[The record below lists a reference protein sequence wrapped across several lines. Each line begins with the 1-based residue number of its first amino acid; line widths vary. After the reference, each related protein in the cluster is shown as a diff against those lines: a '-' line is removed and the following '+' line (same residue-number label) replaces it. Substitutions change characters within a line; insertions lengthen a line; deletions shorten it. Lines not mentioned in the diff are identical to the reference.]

1 MKTLKM
7 LAVAALVI
15 APVTAVAAPAS
26 AATPAAAGSSLSE
39 QGVNVVSPAGWGTDL
54 SNWFCKHYGISC

>member
-1 MKTLKM
+1 M

-26 AATPAAAGSSLSE
+26 AAAGSSLE
-39 QGVNVVSPAGWGTDL
+39 QQGVNVVSPAGWGADFAAWMCR
-54 SNWFCKHYGISC
+54 NYGVSCPG